1 MPRHG
6 SGVLRESFSPGD
18 PEPARGPPAP
28 PARRSAPGKG
38 RAKSRPP
45 AASDGA
51 DAFLLNESASV
62 TPRVTFDTGASPA
75 TLTRARS
82 RSVDE
87 IQHFLFTVDGLRQL
101 LATFVTLLPVLAIGV
116 IIGMATFYGF
126 GSQCDCNFSQA
137 SVALAEYEN
146 LTASDLTTSADQWD
160 CCQACWSQPYK
171 HSVEEEWAPTCC
183 EPPPCSRPA
192 LAAQIQYLPALV

>member
-1 MPRHG
+1 M
-6 SGVLRESFSPGD
+6 
-18 PEPARGPPAP
+18 
-28 PARRSAPGKG
+28 
-38 RAKSRPP
+38 
-45 AASDGA
+45 
-51 DAFLLNESASV
+51 

-87 IQHFLFTVDGLRQL
+87 VQHFLFTVDGLRQL

-146 LTASDLTTSADQWD
+146 LTARPHHQHGSVGLLPSLLVAAV
-160 CCQACWSQPYK
+160 QAQ
-171 HSVEEEWAPTCC
+171 
-183 EPPPCSRPA
+183 R
-192 LAAQIQYLPALV
+192 